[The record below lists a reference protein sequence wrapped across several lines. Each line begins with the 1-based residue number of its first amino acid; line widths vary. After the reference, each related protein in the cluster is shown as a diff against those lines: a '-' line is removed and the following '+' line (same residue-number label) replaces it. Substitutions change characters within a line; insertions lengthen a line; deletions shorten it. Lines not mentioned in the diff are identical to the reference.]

1 MQLYNIS
8 DEYINYLREKFPR
21 VYSNK
26 ENVRVHTR
34 KYLGAVIEIGAY
46 KYYIP
51 LSSPKEKHD
60 YVMKNGKKT
69 VRKDSLIVMRIV
81 SGSGDNKE
89 LKGTLQIGTMI
100 PVPEKAITLYDV
112 DNEPDQA
119 YKDLV
124 QEELVYIRKHEKVII
139 KNAKVLYSKRKAK
152 EINRVVHNCLDFM
165 TLEEECD
172 KWKNSIAR
180 GLTN

>member
-1 MQLYNIS
+1 MQLYNVS

-26 ENVRVHTR
+26 ENSSVHTR
-34 KYLGAVIEIGAY
+34 KYLGTVIEMGAY

-51 LSSPKEKHD
+51 LSSPKDKHD
-60 YVMKNGKKT
+60 YIIENGKKN

-81 SGSGDNKE
+81 SGNDENKE

-100 PVPEKAITLYDV
+100 PVPDNAIVLYDV
-112 DNEPDQA
+112 DNEPDKA

-124 QEELVYIRKHEKVII
+124 QEEIVYIRKHEKEIVR
-139 KNAKVLYSKRKAK
+139 NARILYSKRKSGQA
-152 EINRVVHNCLDFM
+152 NRVVQNCLDFIA
-165 TLEEECD
+165 LEEECD
-172 KWKNSIAR
+172 KWNNSSTH
-180 GLTN
+180 G